1 MARYCSTT
9 CFSGMMQRSMSH
21 LSVKTLCLIDRGI
34 LFYAVPWSLWRCIK
48 ELSEE
53 AWSVWCRE
61 AHGSLPIWALIGG
74 LWTLYVGFEC
84 PVKHCCLK
92 HLASHT
98 SDQRLLHF
106 LGTIHDVEALGDSWS
121 MSTVIQRLLASHWPH
136 LSLVLEWFGGIML
149 HVTLQGNC

>member
-1 MARYCSTT
+1 MCRLNWNVGVVTFVGADI
-9 CFSGMMQRSMSH
+9 
-21 LSVKTLCLIDRGI
+21 VKL
-34 LFYAVPWSLWRCIK
+34 A
-48 ELSEE
+48 
-53 AWSVWCRE
+53 
-61 AHGSLPIWALIGG
+61 G
-74 LWTLYVGFEC
+74 LQQLEDSKC

-106 LGTIHDVEALGDSWS
+106 LGTIHDVEALGDSCS

-149 HVTLQGNC
+149 HVAFKVTA

>member
-1 MARYCSTT
+1 
-9 CFSGMMQRSMSH
+9 MSH

-84 PVKHCCLK
+84 PAYQVLIAVWLYDSRSFSCVHN
-92 HLASHT
+92 LA
-98 SDQRLLHF
+98 
-106 LGTIHDVEALGDSWS
+106 
-121 MSTVIQRLLASHWPH
+121 
-136 LSLVLEWFGGIML
+136 
-149 HVTLQGNC
+149 

>member
-1 MARYCSTT
+1 MLAQAFILLAQASSARKASALKVLLLALMANCNKFNMLT
-9 CFSGMMQRSMSH
+9 
-21 LSVKTLCLIDRGI
+21 
-34 LFYAVPWSLWRCIK
+34 
-48 ELSEE
+48 ELTI
-53 AWSVWCRE
+53 R
-61 AHGSLPIWALIGG
+61 SLPIWALIGG
-74 LWTLYVGFEC
+74 LWTLYGGFEC